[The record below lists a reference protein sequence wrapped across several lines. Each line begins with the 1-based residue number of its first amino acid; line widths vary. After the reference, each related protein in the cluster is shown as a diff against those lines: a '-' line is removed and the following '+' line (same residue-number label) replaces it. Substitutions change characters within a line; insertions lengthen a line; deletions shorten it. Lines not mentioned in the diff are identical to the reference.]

1 MLVSNKISRT
11 LEWPYRI
18 IGFYFVVVSA
28 MSLYE
33 QSWIVFSI
41 HTVLGWF
48 LLGSYSGVDIDTDKQ
63 QFRSFN
69 MWFGIVKTGKW
80 ESINKFIGLT
90 SVSMN
95 KVYGI
100 YSRSSRRT
108 SLDKKEFRIYFVNE
122 KKRPAIA
129 VKKCK
134 TPDDAQKSIDEL
146 AIWLHL
152 PVYSVT
158 H

>member
-11 LEWPYRI
+11 LEGPYRF

-33 QSWIVFSI
+33 QAWIIFSI
-41 HTVLGWF
+41 HAVVGWF
-48 LLGSYSGVDIDTDKQ
+48 LLGSYSGVDIDTEKQ
-63 QFRSFN
+63 RFRSFN
-69 MWFGIVKTGKW
+69 MWFGVLKTGKW
-80 ESINKFIGLT
+80 EPVAKYLGLT
-90 SVSMN
+90 LISMN
-95 KVYGI
+95 KVYSL
-100 YSRSSRRT
+100 YSRSNRNIT
-108 SLDKKEFRIYFVNE
+108 SKKKEFRVYFVNT

-134 TPDDAQKSIDEL
+134 TNDEAQRCMDEM

-152 PVYSVT
+152 PVYST
-158 H
+158 KH